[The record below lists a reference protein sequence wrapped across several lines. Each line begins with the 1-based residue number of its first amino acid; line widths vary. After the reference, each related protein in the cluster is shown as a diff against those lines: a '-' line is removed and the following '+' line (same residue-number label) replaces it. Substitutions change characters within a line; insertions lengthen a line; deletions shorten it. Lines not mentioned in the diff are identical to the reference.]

1 MRRLSHIV
9 SSAVVA
15 AGLAGSVGAPSAA
28 AVSDTVVAGGAGPIT
43 FHPFTI
49 PPNTGCIRWAEDGT
63 YNCDPVNVVFPNRT
77 PGQAR
82 DLLLAGG
89 WTIFGLGSTQ
99 YLHFATPTLYSQSI
113 QVFRADGRDGQG
125 RSVRYHVRLWPV
137 RGVTSSVTVGAVHHE
152 DGSASPTS
160 SIAAGTRR
168 RRSSSGSSAPAAA
181 PARGCCPSRVR
192 CRAATASGVGGRTT
206 LTPRSSR
213 KGGGSPA
220 RCGPGR
226 LSPRVV
232 S

>member
-152 DGSASPTS
+152 ARVGFTDVIDRSWDAAEAFVVGQLCAGGC
-160 SIAAGTRR
+160 AGTGLLPKQ
-168 RRSSSGSSAPAAA
+168 SQMQGGDGEW
-181 PARGCCPSRVR
+181 RGW
-192 CRAATASGVGGRTT
+192 ANDAHATVI
-206 LTPRSSR
+206 P
-213 KGGGSPA
+213 
-220 RCGPGR
+220 
-226 LSPRVV
+226 
-232 S
+232 